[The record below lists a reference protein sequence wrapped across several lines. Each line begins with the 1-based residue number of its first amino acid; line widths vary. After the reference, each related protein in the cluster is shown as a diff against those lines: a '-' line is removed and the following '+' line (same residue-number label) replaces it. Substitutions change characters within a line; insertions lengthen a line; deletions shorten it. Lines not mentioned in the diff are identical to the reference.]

1 MRVCFPGRD
10 DADDFFA
17 IWVLLTIHM
26 YNEQHGLPHG
36 ADPVPTLLA
45 VDHAV
50 FPYHQIWIGEH
61 ARTGF
66 KIDVTVLPSV

>member
-1 MRVCFPGRD
+1 
-10 DADDFFA
+10 
-17 IWVLLTIHM
+17 M